1 MKTFVNDL
9 VYLKRGFTISSDK
22 SLLDIEFVF
31 AFLSTESYWAKG
43 ITRELFNKSV
53 ENSLCF
59 GVYLENEQIGFAR
72 VITDYATFAYLADV
86 FIDKNYRKQ
95 GLSKWLIQNILNYSP
110 LQNLRRW
117 MLATADAQNLYR
129 QFGFV
134 NLSNPQRF
142 MQIFNPYPIHQQ
154 DE

>member
-1 MKTFVNDL
+1 MKTFINDSA
-9 VYLKRGFTISSDK
+9 YLKKGFSINAEESK
-22 SLLDIEFVF
+22 LDLEFVF

-43 ITRELFNKSV
+43 ISREIFTKSV

-59 GVYLENEQIGFAR
+59 GVYLENKQIGFAR
-72 VITDYATFAYLADV
+72 VITDYATFAYLADI
-86 FIDKNYRKQ
+86 FIEKSYRKQ
-95 GLSKWLIQNILNYSP
+95 GLSKWLIQTILNYSP
-110 LQNLRRW
+110 LKNLRRW
-117 MLATADAQNLYR
+117 MLATADAQNLYK

-142 MQIFNPYPIHQQ
+142 MQIFNPYPTNLQ